1 MRSGVGDTAGV
12 GYVDSPLVVHA
23 LAREMRRAHEPRCHG
38 SVFVIWVIRSASPI
52 PEYPMRAR
60 WRAEADSRSFSMP
73 ELPEVEVVR
82 RGLERRVLGR
92 TVRAAHVR
100 EPRLRWPVPAL
111 AQPLAGAA
119 LREVARRGKY
129 LLLDFGH
136 GTLIAHLGMS
146 GNFRFLAGES
156 PEAPGPHD
164 HVDLVF
170 EHGTLRYRDPRR
182 FGAMLWHDARDGP
195 VLAHP
200 LLASLGA
207 EPLSVTFDG
216 ALLHRATRA
225 RSGAIKSVL
234 LGGDVVVGVGNI
246 YASESL
252 FRAGIRP
259 TTAARR
265 IALPRY
271 ERLASA
277 IRQTLNEAIER
288 GGSTLRDFVSSD
300 GAAGCYQSASLVY
313 GRAGQPCRA
322 CGAPVRMLRQQQRS
336 TFYCPRCQR

>member
-1 MRSGVGDTAGV
+1 
-12 GYVDSPLVVHA
+12 
-23 LAREMRRAHEPRCHG
+23 
-38 SVFVIWVIRSASPI
+38 
-52 PEYPMRAR
+52 
-60 WRAEADSRSFSMP
+60 MP

-92 TVRAAHVR
+92 TVRAARIR
-100 EPRLRWPVPAL
+100 EPRLRWPVSDAL
-111 AQPLAGAA
+111 ARVLPGATLRAAG
-119 LREVARRGKY
+119 RRGKY

-136 GTLIAHLGMS
+136 GTLLAHLGMS
-146 GNFRFLAGES
+146 GNFRFLDHGH
-156 PEAPGPHD
+156 PEEPGRHD
-164 HVDLVF
+164 HIDFEF

-182 FGAMLWHDARDGP
+182 FGAMIWHDAQAGP

-200 LLASLGA
+200 LLASLGV
-207 EPLSVTFDG
+207 EPLSESFDG
-216 ALLHRATRA
+216 ALLHRATRT

-265 IALPRY
+265 IAPARCA
-271 ERLASA
+271 RLATA
-277 IRQTLNEAIER
+277 IRETLSDAIER

-300 GAAGCYQSASLVY
+300 GAAGCYQTVSFVY
-313 GRAGQPCRA
+313 GRAGEPCRV
-322 CGAPVRMLRQQQRS
+322 CGRTVLTLRQQQRS
-336 TFYCPRCQR
+336 TFYCPGCQR